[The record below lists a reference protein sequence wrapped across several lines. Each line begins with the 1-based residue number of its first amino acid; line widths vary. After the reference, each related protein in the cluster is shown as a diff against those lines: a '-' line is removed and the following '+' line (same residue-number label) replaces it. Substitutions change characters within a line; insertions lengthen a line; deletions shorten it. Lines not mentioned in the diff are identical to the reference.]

1 MQQHETPLEPGKTYH
16 IYNRGIN
23 GANLFVREENYR
35 FFLQKYVLYLSD
47 YVDTFAY
54 CLLKNHFHL
63 MIRVKETLITDANF
77 GKVESTGLHHT
88 NHIVS
93 RQFARLFSCY
103 TQSFNKAY
111 GRTGGLF
118 ESPFK
123 RKEVTS
129 EAYFNRL
136 LFYIHA
142 NPQLHGFTTD
152 FTDYPHSSFAFA
164 QHPAAARRSAGLV
177 RQCCR
182 LPAFSQPKPRFPNR
196 RGLGDRI
203 VSGSLVSFGKGP
215 NFAKANPSLLPC
227 PHTTTCCP

>member
-152 FTDYPHSSFAFA
+152 FTDYPHSSYHSHLLSLNTRLRREEVLAWFGN
-164 QHPAAARRSAGLV
+164 AAAYRH
-177 RQCCR
+177 
-182 LPAFSQPKPRFPNR
+182 FHSQ
-196 RGLGDRI
+196 
-203 VSGSLVSFGKGP
+203 
-215 NFAKANPSLLPC
+215 NPDFRTDEAWVIEL
-227 PHTTTCCP
+227 